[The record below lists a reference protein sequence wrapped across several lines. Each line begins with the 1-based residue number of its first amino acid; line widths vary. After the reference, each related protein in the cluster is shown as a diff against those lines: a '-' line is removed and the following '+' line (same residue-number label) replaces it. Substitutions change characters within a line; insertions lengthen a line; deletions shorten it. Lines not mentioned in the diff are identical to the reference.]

1 MYCGWQGL
9 FGRVTNR
16 LREEFTVSNCCDS
29 TTENGGKRA
38 KEDHR
43 LLSIDFPHE
52 RPSGKAFKNTKQ
64 LVEVDQDI
72 CRAGRDRNLA
82 LALLVNNSYHL
93 RKVEQEVKDVCNS
106 QTCRSKILL
115 KPFVKES
122 KLTIKD
128 PHHMCC
134 DRCMLLCK
142 CDDCHKDTFALEKM
156 IKDEPSVLDFD
167 TDGNS
172 TEVYNDTEHL
182 IESDTDIDYS
192 IMHAFKFEHYQI
204 KLVHECKC
212 SSSCFLVL

>member
-9 FGRVTNR
+9 FVRVTNR

-43 LLSIDFPHE
+43 LLSINFPHE
-52 RPSGKAFKNTKQ
+52 RPSGNAFKNTKQ

-72 CRAGRDRNLA
+72 CRAGRDRNRA

-93 RKVEQEVKDVCNS
+93 RKVEQEVKDVYNS
-106 QTCRSKILL
+106 QTCRRKML

-122 KLTIKD
+122 ELTITD

-156 IKDEPSVLDFD
+156 IKDEPSVLDSD
-167 TDGNS
+167 TDSDS
-172 TEVYNDTEHL
+172 TEVYDDTEHL

-192 IMHAFKFEHYQI
+192 IMHAFKFKHYQI